1 MSFLIIDEHHL
12 KATRLPD
19 HFLPLMW
26 GQAVNGAISTVMN
39 GQLKAFVE
47 KADDDVIRLH
57 ALDLSIDQRITFLGF
72 SVAAEPGIFTVVTID
87 DAHKAK
93 IFEALQAMD
102 VAFSDGKEWCPAE
115 VFEFLRDMNLLSGS
129 FIRVSWLKPGDYRL
143 AVV

>member
-1 MSFLIIDEHHL
+1 M
-12 KATRLPD
+12 
-19 HFLPLMW
+19 
-26 GQAVNGAISTVMN
+26 MN

-57 ALDLSIDQRITFLGF
+57 ALDLGIYQSVTSLGF
-72 SVAAEPGIFTVVTID
+72 MADAEPGIFCVVTTD
-87 DAHKAK
+87 DVHKAK

-129 FIRVSWLKPGDYRL
+129 FIRVSWLRPGDYRL
-143 AVV
+143 AAV